1 MRDVVTGFYADLPS
15 DTSGAWDKLDSHYQ
29 QRAGRADYLGFWST
43 IESVSLLSVTPRD
56 ATSVVARL
64 RYVLRDGGVDT
75 EDRWLSVVPV
85 DGRLLIYDSERIGP
99 A

>member
-1 MRDVVTGFYADLPS
+1 MRDLVTGFYARLPAN
-15 DTSGAWDKLDSHYQ
+15 TAGAWADLDARYQ
-29 QRAGRADYLGFWST
+29 QRYGLGGFTGFWST
-43 IESVSLLSVTPRD
+43 VDSVSVLSVTPRD

-75 EDRWLSVVPV
+75 EDRWLGVVAG
-85 DGRLLIYDSERIGP
+85 DGRLLIHDSERIGP